1 MATGNVEDYV
11 EQSTTALSSTTNL
24 DEQTTRT
31 KLIDPLIQL
40 LGWDLF
46 SGEVEVEHSVSM
58 MSSDKRVDYALKID
72 GDPKVFLEA
81 KAGKSNISDH
91 HVGQL
96 GDYMQNEWVEL
107 GLITNGRRFIALHLE
122 PGEGGPPEIVELG
135 NVGIEELPDNRWLLD
150 LFSREAVANEGANDL
165 ATNLAKREEALQ
177 HLRNNREAISRELA
191 NVVGSDLPDVIY
203 QESAEL
209 TQEFVGDLIQKIENG
224 KPVADDPPSK
234 PQPPREISDNLVR
247 PPDSADQTIARSEIQ
262 GEPTDTVAVVPGK
275 IERGLDFL
283 FRNQAWG
290 FVHIGQNPEF
300 VAFYITGG
308 DGISAVWY
316 VARVADVV
324 EIDEADLEDDPAEL
338 LDLSDPNERK
348 KKVIELEPGSLYELE
363 DPIPYSK
370 KYPMSLRYTTLE
382 KLRTAETTENLF

>member
-1 MATGNVEDYV
+1 MIIDDVENYV
-11 EQSTTALSSTTNL
+11 EQSTTVLSSTTNL

-31 KLIDPLIQL
+31 KLIDPFIRL

-46 SGEVEVEHSVSM
+46 SGDVELEYSVSM
-58 MSSDKRVDYALKID
+58 MSSNKQVDYALEID
-72 GDPKVFLEA
+72 GEPEVFLEA
-81 KAGKSNISDH
+81 KAGKSNITDH
-91 HVGQL
+91 HIGQL
-96 GDYMQNEWVEL
+96 GDYMQSEWVEL
-107 GLITNGRRFIALHLE
+107 GLITNGRQFIALNLE
-122 PGEGGPPEIVELG
+122 PGEGGPPKIVELG
-135 NVGIEELPDNRWLLD
+135 NVGIEDLPDNQWLID
-150 LFSREAVANEGANDL
+150 LFFREAVANGDAHDL
-165 ATNLAKREEALQ
+165 ASNIAKREEALQ
-177 HLRNNREAISRELA
+177 HLRNNRKAISRELSD
-191 NVVGSDLPDVIY
+191 VVGPDVTDVIY
-203 QESAEL
+203 QESTEL
-209 TQEFVGDLIQKIENG
+209 AQEFIDDLIQKIEDG
-224 KPVADDPPSK
+224 KPTVKDSPPERKSK
-234 PQPPREISDNLVR
+234 KELSKNLVK
-247 PPDSADQTIARSEIQ
+247 PPGGPDQRISRSELEGSPDDQ
-262 GEPTDTVAVVPGK
+262 VAVVPGK

-338 LDLSDPNERK
+338 LDPSDPNEQQ

-370 KYPMSLRYTTLE
+370 KYPISLRYTTLE
-382 KLRTAETTENLF
+382 KLRTAETTEDLF